1 MGGPGAAASG
11 VSGLVVG
18 HLWWW
23 SVFADAAGG
32 GGGNRGAFGWV
43 RAPGWLRSIIGDGPG
58 GVSGSA
64 TGGTGGVHVVPPRR
78 LAAEAASG
86 SSSGG
91 HQWGSG
97 NRLGS

>member
-1 MGGPGAAASG
+1 MGGPAAAASG

-23 SVFADAAGG
+23 SVFGDAAGG
-32 GGGNRGAFGWV
+32 SGGWA
-43 RAPGWLRSIIGDGPG
+43 RAPGWLRSVVGDGPG
-58 GVSGSA
+58 GVGETRSS
-64 TGGTGGVHVVPPRR
+64 VHVTAPRR
-78 LAAEAASG
+78 PATEAG